1 MFLPPKKKKRWV
13 CEVMELLTN
22 STVVSTSQY
31 ISNHHLVYLKFIQ
44 CSMSIISQER
54 GNKKNCPD
62 GDSNSR
68 VQFQINEKT
77 TNWSLECRSKIEAF
91 VLPKV

>member
-1 MFLPPKKKKRWV
+1 
-13 CEVMELLTN
+13 MELLTN
-22 STVVSTSQY
+22 STVIST
-31 ISNHHLVYLKFIQ
+31 SNHHLVHLKFIQ
-44 CSMSIISQER
+44 CSRSIIPQEM

-77 TNWSLECRSKIEAF
+77 TN
-91 VLPKV
+91 

>member
-1 MFLPPKKKKRWV
+1 MFLPLKKKKV

-22 STVVSTSQY
+22 STVISTSQY
-31 ISNHHLVYLKFIQ
+31 ISNHHIVHFKFIQ

-68 VQFQINEKT
+68 VQFQINEKK
-77 TNWSLECRSKIEAF
+77 TN
-91 VLPKV
+91 